1 MLLQCARPRR
11 PDGVSLIGAAAWVSI
26 RATVLWC
33 ELRGAACGGRRE
45 DNEGEWAVRVRR
57 DVVRRVAV
65 GVATA
70 GVMTAAMGVLT
81 ASAATAPTSATQA
94 PAPTAD
100 GLIAR
105 LAALRQPQTPADLLP
120 AGTTLPRPEGTI
132 IPSLTRLVAALPT
145 MKLYLVVATP
155 TGGSQPLWSRRLGD
169 QVTVVAVGQPAAGAG
184 TPFPAVD
191 LDDPFHL
198 ADVGNRPSP
207 TQPLTGVYHVT
218 IVPDGV
224 SRVRWR
230 FATASGGRVGVE
242 NVEVSNNVA
251 FAPVQQHT
259 ALLEQATWYA
269 PDGTVVPTSDRALLH
284 AIAAR
289 QAVWKAQAIRYDE
302 RHAHRAAPGLLA
314 DFAVFS
320 ITSRSPVREPGGITI
335 SHPRLAALP
344 LAILQ
349 LFSRPWGPAQPDLLQ
364 TREIATQ
371 SGDRMWVV
379 PGAHGLCLGVVDRSR
394 FSFPLGVTGGG
405 ATCSGD
411 LTHAETDGV
420 GLSSAY
426 PGGATTTYGVLP
438 KSKPTIIVK
447 IRGHKR
453 VIRPAYGVY
462 ILHRSGHRH
471 GNPSSVVVS
480 SGSPG

>member
-1 MLLQCARPRR
+1 
-11 PDGVSLIGAAAWVSI
+11 
-26 RATVLWC
+26 
-33 ELRGAACGGRRE
+33 
-45 DNEGEWAVRVRR
+45 
-57 DVVRRVAV
+57 V

-70 GVMTAAMGVLT
+70 GVMTAMALGVLT
-81 ASAATAPTSATQA
+81 ASAAPAPTSVTQA
-94 PAPTAD
+94 LAPTAD

-105 LAALRQPQTPADLLP
+105 LAVLRQPQTPADMLP

-132 IPSLTRLVAALPT
+132 IPSLTRLVATLPT

-155 TGGSQPLWSRRLGD
+155 TGGSQPLWSRGLGD
-169 QVTVVAVGQPAAGAG
+169 QVTLVAVGQPAAGSG
-184 TPFPAVD
+184 TPFPAAD

-198 ADVGNRPSP
+198 ADVGSRTSLR
-207 TQPLTGVYHVT
+207 QPLTGVYQVS

-230 FATASGGRVGVE
+230 FATASGGRGAVE
-242 NVEVSNNVA
+242 NIEVSNNVA
-251 FAPVQQHT
+251 VAPVQQG
-259 ALLEQATWYA
+259 APFLERATWYA

-302 RHAHRAAPGLLA
+302 RHAHRAAPVLLA

-320 ITSRSPVREPGGITI
+320 ITSRSPVREPGGIAI

-344 LAILQ
+344 LTILQ
-349 LFSRPWGPAQPDLLQ
+349 LFSRPGGPAQPDLRQ
-364 TREIATQ
+364 TREIVTR

-394 FSFPLGVTGGG
+394 FSGPLGVTGGG
-405 ATCSGD
+405 ATCSAD
-411 LTHAETDGV
+411 LTRAEADGV
-420 GLSSAY
+420 GLSSGYA
-426 PGGATTTYGVLP
+426 GGATTTYGVLP
-438 KSKPTIIVK
+438 KSKPTVIVK

-462 ILHRSGHRH
+462 ILHHSGHRH
-471 GNPSSVVVS
+471 GNQLSVVVS
-480 SGSPG
+480 SGLPG